1 MLKTLQAKLQQYM
14 NCELLDV
21 QEGFRK
27 GRRARD
33 EMANISWVIKK
44 ATEFQENIYFC
55 FINYAKASDCVDH
68 NKLWKILKRWEYQ
81 TTLPVSWETC
91 MWIKKEQLELDMG

>member
-55 FINYAKASDCVDH
+55 FINFTKASDCMDH
-68 NKLWKILKRWEYQ
+68 KLWKILKEIGNTRPPY
-81 TTLPVSWETC
+81 LPPEKSIC
-91 MWIKKEQLELDMG
+91 RS

>member
-1 MLKTLQAKLQQYM
+1 M

-55 FINYAKASDCVDH
+55 FTDCAKDFDGVD
-68 NKLWKILKRWEYQ
+68 
-81 TTLPVSWETC
+81 P
-91 MWIKKEQLELDMG
+91 